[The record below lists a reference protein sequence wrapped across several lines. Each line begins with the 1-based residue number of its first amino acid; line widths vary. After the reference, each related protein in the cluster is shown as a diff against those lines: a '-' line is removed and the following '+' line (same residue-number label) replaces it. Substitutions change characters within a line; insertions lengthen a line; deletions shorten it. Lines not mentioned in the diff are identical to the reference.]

1 MGRISLPEPI
11 PECRVPL
18 LSGRNRLITNQ
29 KSTLLRQIQAYCREA
44 NIAESTFGFLAVN
57 DGKLC
62 NRLRSGKDVTL
73 ATAQK
78 IEAFIQDHE
87 SEFPG
92 DPVPGGPCYDSQ
104 VLSDD
109 IPRSNGVAPV
119 DSGRP
124 FRFYDNRQKYLAFIN
139 TCNEKWKIAE
149 RAAAELAHVQP
160 RPPAFRLFDA
170 GVGDGTLLSHLMRAM
185 HRRFPTLPFFVVGKE
200 ISLEDVRLCLEKL
213 PDRFVE
219 HPASVIV
226 LTNLY
231 YSEAPW
237 LMPRDVTKAAA
248 LNWQEVEL
256 EGASAYEYGEQLRAL
271 DDLLVDGWQ
280 TKASEKTGNPI
291 YVRPSVLVLYRAD
304 NRFLLDSVIPRRG
317 HVTGDYDLLLAS
329 QPWRN
334 RMSLDFKVGKIL
346 APLTRS
352 LGPGGRL
359 LAVQSYGQ
367 DPCVDLINEIWP
379 EEQIVGQSRHQLIA
393 SLKEELGREARAFN
407 FNAGSDARSVFSY
420 QMHTLPEEIS
430 SSIGTST
437 LFAAWNA
444 AIYAAQIEDERL
456 ESVISTGEYLDIT
469 SRMLQQHN
477 GLWFNDESFVV
488 SRRRS

>member
-1 MGRISLPEPI
+1 MVSEKSA
-11 PECRVPL
+11 L
-18 LSGRNRLITNQ
+18 LE
-29 KSTLLRQIQAYCREA
+29 QIEQYCQTA

-62 NRLRSGKDVTL
+62 SRLRGGKDVTL

-78 IEAFIQDHE
+78 IQSYISQHTPDDVVSASGKSANGRNVSTFVPPTAQ
-87 SEFPG
+87 SE
-92 DPVPGGPCYDSQ
+92 
-104 VLSDD
+104 
-109 IPRSNGVAPV
+109 PRGV
-119 DSGRP
+119 SKKHRP

-160 RPPAFRLFDA
+160 TPPAFRLFDA
-170 GVGDGTLLSHLMRAM
+170 GSGDGTLLSHLMRAM
-185 HRRFPTLPFFVVGKE
+185 HRRFPT
-200 ISLEDVRLCLEKL
+200 SLEKL

-219 HPASVIV
+219 HPASVVI

-237 LMPRDVTKAAA
+237 LMPRDVEKAAA
-248 LNWQEVEL
+248 LNWQEIEL
-256 EGASAYEYGEQLRAL
+256 EGSSAYEYGEQLRAL
-271 DDLLVDGWQ
+271 DSLLVDGWQ
-280 TKASEKTGNPI
+280 TKASDKTGNPT

-304 NRFLLDSVIPRRG
+304 NRFLLDSVIPQRG
-317 HVTGDYDLLLAS
+317 QVRGNYDLLLAS

-346 APLTRS
+346 TPLVRS

-359 LAVQSYGQ
+359 LAVQSYGH
-367 DPCVDLINEIWP
+367 DPSSELINQIWP
-379 EEQIVGQSRHQLIA
+379 EEQINGQNRHELIA
-393 SLKEELGREARAFN
+393 ALKEELARDARSFN

-420 QMHTLPEEIS
+420 RMHTLPDEIS

-456 ESVISTGEYLDIT
+456 ESVVSTGKYLEVT
-469 SRMLQQHN
+469 AKTLQEHN

-488 SRRRS
+488 SRRRT

>member
-1 MGRISLPEPI
+1 M
-11 PECRVPL
+11 
-18 LSGRNRLITNQ
+18 
-29 KSTLLRQIQAYCREA
+29 
-44 NIAESTFGFLAVN
+44 
-57 DGKLC
+57 
-62 NRLRSGKDVTL
+62 
-73 ATAQK
+73 
-78 IEAFIQDHE
+78 
-87 SEFPG
+87 
-92 DPVPGGPCYDSQ
+92 
-104 VLSDD
+104 LSDD
-109 IPRSNGVAPV
+109 GPRSNGVAPV

-317 HVTGDYDLLLAS
+317 HVTG
-329 QPWRN
+329 
-334 RMSLDFKVGKIL
+334 
-346 APLTRS
+346 
-352 LGPGGRL
+352 
-359 LAVQSYGQ
+359 AVSYTH
-367 DPCVDLINEIWP
+367 L
-379 EEQIVGQSRHQLIA
+379 
-393 SLKEELGREARAFN
+393 RA
-407 FNAGSDARSVFSY
+407 
-420 QMHTLPEEIS
+420 HET
-430 SSIGTST
+430 
-437 LFAAWNA
+437 
-444 AIYAAQIEDERL
+444 
-456 ESVISTGEYLDIT
+456 
-469 SRMLQQHN
+469 
-477 GLWFNDESFVV
+477 
-488 SRRRS
+488 

>member
-1 MGRISLPEPI
+1 MTT
-11 PECRVPL
+11 
-18 LSGRNRLITNQ
+18 NR
-29 KSTLLRQIQAYCREA
+29 KSTLLSQIQTYCQEA
-44 NIAESTFGFLAVN
+44 NMAESTFGFLAVN

-62 NRLRSGKDVTL
+62 NRLRAGKDVTL

-78 IEAFIQDHE
+78 IEGFIRDQGSGLTGNSGE
-87 SEFPG
+87 STPDINHRG
-92 DPVPGGPCYDSQ
+92 ANDTVPGQDSA
-104 VLSDD
+104 
-109 IPRSNGVAPV
+109 GPV

-149 RAAAELAHVQP
+149 RVAAELTHVQP
-160 RPPAFRLFDA
+160 KPPAFRLFDA
-170 GVGDGTLLSHLMRAM
+170 GVGDGTLLSHVMRAM

-231 YSEAPW
+231 YSESPW

-256 EGASAYEYGEQLRAL
+256 EGSSAYEYGEQLRAL

-317 HVTGDYDLLLAS
+317 YVSGDYDLLLAS

-334 RMSLDFKVGKIL
+334 RMSLEFKVGKIL

-367 DPCVDLINEIWP
+367 DPCADLIHAIWP
-379 EEQIVGQSRHQLIA
+379 DEQIVGQNRHQLIV
-393 SLKEELGREARAFN
+393 SLKEELGRESRAFN
-407 FNAGSDARSVFSY
+407 FNAGSDARSVFRY
-420 QMHTLPEEIS
+420 QMHTLPDEIS

-456 ESVISTGEYLDIT
+456 ESVISTGEYLEIT

-477 GLWFNDESFVV
+477 GLWFNDESFVI